1 MKNFTYRQECL
12 CYDKPRIMRIWIRL
26 SVLVLTSLITS
37 YTLSAQQ
44 TGAIGGTVTDESGQ
58 PLIAATVFLQNTT
71 IGTTTDVNGKYL
83 ISDISP
89 DTYTLQVSYV
99 GFSTTEQT
107 VRVEA
112 GKTTTAN
119 AQLGEDALQ
128 MEEVIIT
135 GAFDE
140 RTKLE
145 SSVAITTL
153 NTDLIEQRSPRGTGD
168 LLAAVP
174 GTFVDGSSGEIGS
187 LVYARGLSSGARGL
201 PGFHYVSLQ
210 EDGLPVLSTQY
221 QFNFVDMHHRNDATV
236 ARFEGIRGGSASI
249 ASGNAPGGIFNFI
262 SKEGTDK
269 VEGLVKLQGGVQGN
283 GHPFTR
289 ADFNMGGPLN
299 KTGWYSNFGGFYR
312 FDEGARDLPY
322 NANVGGQLKFN
333 LMRKHDKGKLKFYGK
348 FLNDRVTRYGHIPVV
363 GTGTDIPLESPDT
376 YANFNL
382 NHSAFYPNYQAEN
395 IPDGERWLSSPTAT
409 RSYDSDRAVE
419 TMNISFG
426 SSLSYDVGRDFIIK
440 NNLKYSYGKV
450 NYFQYAGNVVLDTE
464 TGLFDFYGFPPLVNL
479 ILNDFTYT
487 DTATDEVLFNK
498 NDDINLI
505 GNQIYAGAA
514 LHSRNDVH
522 DIINQFSLT
531 KELNDHRFTVGAY
544 ASMALVDIL
553 WNGDALLG
561 TLNANSRT
569 FHVGH
574 PNLFEPDNPDRS
586 TLDFSD
592 PQTGVIAYGSQY
604 NKNEAT
610 SSTLALFGNEV
621 WEVSKRLTI
630 DAGLRYETVI
640 HSGKKERYDVANEVL
655 PSTGVL
661 GGAFLIPDGIDA
673 NYATFYDAGTRYGTG
688 EYDDYQ
694 FNYSY
699 LSGSLGLNYKLNEGL
714 ATYARFTRGNKA
726 PELGYY
732 ILNFENQEITKGFT
746 EKIYMGELGVKFRT
760 RPFALFLTGFY
771 SRMNDVA
778 FQLVVPGQDGILVFT
793 PTTFNDIQTL
803 GTEIEAIV
811 RPVKNLSLR
820 LSMTLQNPR
829 FADFTYYNING
840 TADPIFIG
848 DVHPEDPNVEGFSPY
863 PNANGEPI
871 EAGAPSDDFTEDFS
885 GNVVSDVPKMMVD
898 FTATYRLSRFNIFAN
913 WRYTGERAANRR
925 NTLTLPHFSVFNAG
939 AEGQLTERISLAVKV
954 NNLFNS
960 AGLMNFD
967 GLGFLGQTPEDVT
980 PELIAANAAADN
992 PHPYFVRPILPRM
1005 MSGTVT
1011 YRF

>member
-1 MKNFTYRQECL
+1 MRSTDRATA
-12 CYDKPRIMRIWIRL
+12 RIMRIAIRPL
-26 SVLVLTSLITS
+26 LVLIISLLIS

-44 TGAIGGTVTDESGQ
+44 TGSINGTVTDENGQ
-58 PLIAATVFLQNTT
+58 ALIAATVFLQNTT
-71 IGTTTDVNGKYL
+71 IGTTTDINGKYQ
-83 ISDISP
+83 ISDIKP
-89 DTYTLQVSYV
+89 DTYTLEVSYV
-99 GFSTTEQT
+99 GFTTTRQT
-107 VRVEA
+107 VLVEA
-112 GKTTTAN
+112 GKTTTTDI
-119 AQLGEDALQ
+119 QLGEDALQ
-128 MEEVIIT
+128 MEEVVIT
-135 GAFDE
+135 GTFDE

-153 NTDLIEQRSPRGTGD
+153 NTELIEQRSPRGTGD

-187 LVYARGLSSGARGL
+187 LVYARGLASGARGL

-236 ARFEGIRGGSASI
+236 GRFEGIRGGSASI

-262 SKEGTDK
+262 SKEGTET
-269 VEGLVKLQGGVQGN
+269 VEGLVKLQGGIQGN
-283 GHPFTR
+283 GNPFTR

-312 FDEGARDLPY
+312 FDEGARDIPY

-333 LMRKHDKGKLKFYGK
+333 LVRKHDKGKLKFYGK
-348 FLNDRVTRYGHIPVV
+348 FLNDRVTRFGHIPVV
-363 GTGTDIPLESPDT
+363 GTGTDTPLESPDT
-376 YANFNL
+376 YSNFDL
-382 NHSAFYPNYQAEN
+382 NYSAFYPTYKADN
-395 IPDGERWLSSPTAT
+395 IPDGEQFRTNPSTT
-409 RSYDSDRAVE
+409 RSYDSDRGVE
-419 TMNISFG
+419 TMNASVG
-426 SSLSYDVGRDFIIK
+426 TSLSYDVGRDFIIK

-464 TGLFDFYGFPPLVNL
+464 TGLFDFYGFPPLVAAV
-479 ILNDFTYT
+479 LNDFTYT
-487 DTATDEVLFNK
+487 DTQTGEVLYNK

-514 LHSRNDVH
+514 LHSRNYVH
-522 DIINQFSLT
+522 DFINQFSVT
-531 KELNDHRFTVGAY
+531 KELNDHRFTAGVY
-544 ASMALVDIL
+544 ASAAWIDVL

-574 PNLFEPDNPDRS
+574 FNLFDPDNPERAS
-586 TLDFSD
+586 LDFSD

-604 NKNEAT
+604 NNNQAL
-610 SSTLALFGNEV
+610 SSTIALFGNEV
-621 WEVSKRLTI
+621 WEVTPQLTL

-640 HSGKKERYDVANEVL
+640 HNGKKERYDVANESL
-655 PSTGVL
+655 PSTGL
-661 GGAFLIPDGIDA
+661 LAGAFQVPDGIDGD
-673 NYATFYDAGTRYGTG
+673 YSSFYDAGTRYGTG

-732 ILNFENQEITKGFT
+732 IFNFENQEITKGFT

-771 SRMNDVA
+771 SQMNDVA
-778 FQLVVPGQDGILVFT
+778 FQLVVPGQDGLLVFT

-803 GTEIEAIV
+803 GTEIEAFAHLT
-811 RPVKNLSLR
+811 KNLNFR

-840 TADPIFIG
+840 TADPVFIG
-848 DVHPEDPNVEGFSPY
+848 DVHPENPNVPGISPY
-863 PNANGEPI
+863 LDNDGDVV

-885 GNVVSDVPKMMVD
+885 GNAVSDVPKMMVD
-898 FTATYRLSRFNIFAN
+898 FTTTYKLSRFNIFAN

-925 NTLTLPHFSVFNAG
+925 NTLTLPAFHVFNAG
-939 AEGQLTERISLAVKV
+939 AEGKLSERITLAVKV
-954 NNLFNS
+954 SNIFNS

-980 PELIAANAAADN
+980 QDLIESNAIADN

-1005 MSGTVT
+1005 VSGTVS
-1011 YRF
+1011 YKF